1 MPSPLQAFLVF
12 RIRSANISIL
22 WVEAKGYCKP
32 SYNEQDT
39 PPSHLYKHQR
49 IMGSKLSTVSMLS
62 QPGPCLRAVCP
73 VSFSKEGSGSVTA
86 YLGPQIPVA
95 GKGPVFTSRS
105 GRHLHYPK
113 FPGKEWGWG
122 GQGGNQGCHV
132 DSGQGHTR
140 QKQRSHAQWLEQVGG
155 TCPVQ
160 HTRQGQ
166 HVVP

>member
-113 FPGKEWGWG
+113 FPGRRLNAQALKGGLPGGRSGGGGCREETRAVMWTVGRVTHGRSKEVT
-122 GQGGNQGCHV
+122 H
-132 DSGQGHTR
+132 SG
-140 QKQRSHAQWLEQVGG
+140 
-155 TCPVQ
+155 
-160 HTRQGQ
+160 
-166 HVVP
+166 